1 MPEKLGSRLVH
12 AWNAFRARDETDN
25 EEFYIPPITGAG
37 YNTNPSRP
45 TFRKG
50 NEKTIITSIYNKIA
64 LDVASY
70 DIHHVKTDK
79 DGVYVETVED
89 GLNHCLTTSAN
100 KDQTGRALLHDIV
113 VSMFDEGSVAVVP
126 VETTFN
132 PKKTSSYDILS
143 LRAGRIVDFYPDHV
157 RVELYN
163 DQTGMKQ
170 QSILPKN
177 ICAIIENPFYAVMN
191 EKNSTMQRLIH
202 KLALLDAVDTQ
213 NSSGKLDI
221 IIQLPYTVRSEAVSN
236 RAEQRVRSLEK
247 QLSQNKYGVAY
258 SDATEKITQLN
269 RPVENNL
276 LTQIQYL
283 NQMLYNQIGVSEA
296 VFDGSATEQVLR
308 NYYDRTVEPIV
319 HVITDEMRRKFLTK
333 TSRTQGHSIQGYR
346 NIFKLVPANELAE
359 VADVLSR
366 NEILTPNE
374 IRGIM
379 GYKPS
384 TDKAADELTNRNM
397 PAQYGRTYK
406 PSKTKEEDLI
416 EDEDKK
422 V

>member
-1 MPEKLGSRLVH
+1 MPEKIGSRLVH
-12 AWNAFRARDETDN
+12 AWNVFRAKETDN
-25 EEFYIPPITGAG
+25 EELYIPPITGAV

-64 LDVASY
+64 LDVSNY
-70 DIHHVKTDK
+70 DIQHIRTDK
-79 DGVYVETVED
+79 DGRYIETVED
-89 GLNHCLTTSAN
+89 GLNNCLTVSAN
-100 KDQTGRALLHDIV
+100 KDQTGRALFHDIV

-132 PKKTSSYDILS
+132 PKNTTAYDILS
-143 LRAGRIVDFYPDHV
+143 LRVGRIVDFYPDHV

-163 DQTGMKQ
+163 DQTGMKEQ
-170 QSILPKN
+170 FVLPKN

-221 IIQLPYTVRSEAVSN
+221 IIQLPYTVRSEAVSK

-276 LTQIQYL
+276 LAQIQYL

-296 VFDGSATEQVLR
+296 VFDGSASEQVLR

-319 HVITDEMRRKFLTK
+319 NAITDEMRRKFLTK
-333 TSRTQGHSIQGYR
+333 TARSQGHSIQGYR

-384 TDKAADELTNRNM
+384 TDKAADELSNRNM
-397 PAQYGRTYK
+397 PDRNVRTYK
-406 PSKTKEEDLI
+406 PPKTKEEDLI

>member
-1 MPEKLGSRLVH
+1 MPEKIGSRLVH
-12 AWNAFRARDETDN
+12 AWNVFRAKETDN
-25 EEFYIPPITGAG
+25 EELYIPPITGAV

-64 LDVASY
+64 LDVSSY
-70 DIHHVKTDK
+70 DIQHIRTDK
-79 DGVYVETVED
+79 DGEYIETVED
-89 GLNHCLTTSAN
+89 GLNNCLTVSAN
-100 KDQTGRALLHDIV
+100 KDQTGRALFHDIV

-132 PKKTSSYDILS
+132 PKNTTAYDITS
-143 LRAGRIVDFYPDHV
+143 LRVGRIIDFYPDHV

-163 DQTGMKQ
+163 DQTGMKEQ
-170 QSILPKN
+170 FILPKN

-221 IIQLPYTVRSEAVSN
+221 IIQLPYTVRSEAVSK

-276 LTQIQYL
+276 LAQIQYL

-296 VFDGSATEQVLR
+296 VFDGSASEQVLR

-319 HVITDEMRRKFLTK
+319 NAITDEMRRKFLTK
-333 TSRTQGHSIQGYR
+333 TARTQGHSIQGYR

-384 TDKAADELTNRNM
+384 TDKAADELSNRNM
-397 PAQYGRTYK
+397 PDRNVRTYK
-406 PSKTKEEDLI
+406 PPKTKEEDLI

>member
-1 MPEKLGSRLVH
+1 MPEKIGSRLVH
-12 AWNAFRARDETDN
+12 AWNVFRAKETDN
-25 EEFYIPPITGAG
+25 EELYIPPITGAV

-64 LDVASY
+64 LDVSSY
-70 DIHHVKTDK
+70 DIQHIRTDK
-79 DGVYVETVED
+79 DGEYIETVED
-89 GLNHCLTTSAN
+89 GLNNCLTVSAN
-100 KDQTGRALLHDIV
+100 KDQTGRALFHDIV

-132 PKKTSSYDILS
+132 PKNTTAYDITS
-143 LRAGRIVDFYPDHV
+143 LRVGRIIDFYPDHV

-163 DQTGMKQ
+163 DQTGMKEQ
-170 QSILPKN
+170 FILPKN

-221 IIQLPYTVRSEAVSN
+221 IIQLPYTVRSEAVSQ

-276 LTQIQYL
+276 LAQIQYL

-296 VFDGSATEQVLR
+296 VFDGSASEQVLR

-319 HVITDEMRRKFLTK
+319 NAITDEMRRKFLTK
-333 TSRTQGHSIQGYR
+333 TARTQGHSIQGYR

-384 TDKAADELTNRNM
+384 TDKAADELSNRNM
-397 PAQYGRTYK
+397 PDRNVRTYK
-406 PSKTKEEDLI
+406 PPKTKEEDLI